1 MAVVMRCI
9 LLPHLIIDI
18 VKMAGVDVDDGWWD
32 AVIRLEN
39 GIILILLHPFW
50 DCESLLRVPE
60 GELLN

>member
-39 GIILILLHPFW
+39 GIILILPHPFW